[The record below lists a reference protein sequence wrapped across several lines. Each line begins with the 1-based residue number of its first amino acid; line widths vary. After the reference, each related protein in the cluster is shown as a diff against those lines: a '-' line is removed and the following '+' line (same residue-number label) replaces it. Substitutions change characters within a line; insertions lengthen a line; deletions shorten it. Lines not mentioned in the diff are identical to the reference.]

1 MTPEFVT
8 TEKWGNVGCV
18 PRVSLFIGTKAQL
31 IKMIP
36 VAWELDRRGM
46 PYRLINTGQHESI
59 SADLRKQYA
68 VREPDSSLGNK
79 RSDVNT
85 LGKGL
90 TWLAGN
96 LAQYGLRGG
105 RTKQKLFDD
114 TAGIV
119 LVHGDTASTL
129 LSSIIAKRAGQKVM
143 HIEAGLRS
151 WRVLNP
157 FPEELVRIL
166 VMRMSDY
173 LIAPSAQAHENLAA
187 MSLAGRC
194 WRVAGNTGM
203 DIVAADLCK
212 SPEILPDMPD
222 SYGVVTIHRLE
233 TLYQRSRLDMV
244 VDTIIQAHNR
254 APVLF
259 VQHVPT
265 TRRLAAY
272 GMLDRLRQAGV
283 RMLELLDHTRFV
295 HLLRNAQFVI
305 TDGGS
310 VQEESGYLGT
320 PCLLMR
326 LATERPD
333 GLDANV
339 VLSEMDA
346 ERIDEFVNN
355 YSRYRRPAVEFDKF
369 SPSGEIV
376 DILESVVPRP
386 G

>member
-1 MTPEFVT
+1 MNAARASDG
-8 TEKWGNVGCV
+8 KAI
-18 PRVSLFIGTKAQL
+18 PRISLFIGTKAQF

-36 VAWELDRRGM
+36 VAWELERRGV

-59 SADLRKQYA
+59 SAGLRKQYA
-68 VREPDSSLGNK
+68 VREPDASLGNK

-85 LGKGL
+85 LGRGVA
-90 TWLAGN
+90 WLAGN
-96 LAQYGLRGG
+96 LARYGLHGR
-105 RTKQKLFDD
+105 RTKRELFDN
-114 TAGIV
+114 
-119 LVHGDTASTL
+119 TASTL

-151 WRVLNP
+151 WRLLHP

-173 LIAPSAQAHENLAA
+173 LIAPSDQAHANLAA

-203 DIVAADLCK
+203 DVVAADLSMK
-212 SPEILPDMPD
+212 PERPPDLPD
-222 SYGVVTIHRLE
+222 SYCVVTIHRME
-233 TLYQRSRLDMV
+233 TLYRRSRLDLV
-244 VDTIIQAHNR
+244 VDTVIQAQSR
-254 APVLF
+254 VPVLF
-259 VQHVPT
+259 VQHAPT
-265 TRRLAAY
+265 ARRLAAY
-272 GMLDRLRQAGV
+272 GMLDRLEQAGV
-283 RMLELLDHTRFV
+283 RMLDLIDHTGFV
-295 HLLRNAQFVI
+295 HLLKNAEFVI

-333 GLDANV
+333 GLDGNV

-346 ERIDEFVNN
+346 ALD
-355 YSRYRRPAVEFDKF
+355 PAVGSDAT
-369 SPSGEIV
+369 GLAAG
-376 DILESVVPRP
+376 LEAAARDLNGLADS
-386 G
+386 